1 MINNSSYSCLERNL
15 KNSKI
20 MKQHF
25 EFVTFSV
32 RGCRGHS
39 MGAKSILKAI
49 SQISACRQHVNTS
62 FFTKLSIFDRK
73 RAN

>member
-1 MINNSSYSCLERNL
+1 MIKNNSYSRSERNL

-25 EFVTFSV
+25 EFVTFSI

-39 MGAKSILKAI
+39 MGANSILKAI
-49 SQISACRQHVNTS
+49 SQISACRQHINTL
-62 FFTKLSIFDRK
+62 FLTELSIFDRK
-73 RAN
+73 KAN